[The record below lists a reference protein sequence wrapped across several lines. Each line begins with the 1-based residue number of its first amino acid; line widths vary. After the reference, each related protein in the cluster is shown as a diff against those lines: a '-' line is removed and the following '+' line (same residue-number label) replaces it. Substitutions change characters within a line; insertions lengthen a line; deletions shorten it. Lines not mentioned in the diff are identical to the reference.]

1 MSVFPKFGGKN
12 KVGVFNMKE
21 DPLQA
26 IFDLQEKQR
35 EELAEESEPE
45 YEWDGNEEEFKEEED
60 YEDIYGNN
68 QAQINR

>member
-1 MSVFPKFGGKN
+1 
-12 KVGVFNMKE
+12 MKE

-26 IFDLQEKQR
+26 ILDLQEKQR
-35 EELAEESEPE
+35 EELAEESEPD